1 MEGYVLVTHRVH
13 NCLQPSHV
21 RHTHDAKV
29 QSTYSKKQK
38 RLYQPSKNEPAVGNF
53 GNIIL
58 LPTQNSHCVS
68 LVISKEKPHKFW
80 PLLPS
85 TLDILPTTSKHF
97 DWAAICLLFCK
108 KIYITITFNS
118 KEDCHCQHVKEVK
131 FVCNSMTTF
140 MLSTASSSLV
150 VAVSLQLL
158 AQCQKCRIMSSAQS
172 FIFSMSFNFP
182 TYEY

>member
-29 QSTYSKKQK
+29 QSIYSKKQK

-97 DWAAICLLFCK
+97 DWAAIRLLFCK
-108 KIYITITFNS
+108 KNIYYNNIQF
-118 KEDCHCQHVKEVK
+118 
-131 FVCNSMTTF
+131 
-140 MLSTASSSLV
+140 
-150 VAVSLQLL
+150 
-158 AQCQKCRIMSSAQS
+158 
-172 FIFSMSFNFP
+172 
-182 TYEY
+182 